1 MAIKDSVAFLSIWLL
16 MKFYLRHV
24 MTLIGFAEATTIA
37 HPKCKFAGVKTP
49 WGFLLNKKKIESAE
63 ILCLDNQ

>member
-24 MTLIGFAEATTIA
+24 MTLIGFAEATTIGMLK
-37 HPKCKFAGVKTP
+37 HFAI
-49 WGFLLNKKKIESAE
+49 FDRSA
-63 ILCLDNQ
+63 LCNFVG